1 VGLLFY
7 VDESADHLHHFHVGV
22 LADASQIAK
31 AEPVLAAVAEH
42 AWDLGFPRF
51 TPELHGAEIWN
62 ASGGWSRLTHDQ
74 RFGVMEQTLDVL
86 SGCGIEVIA
95 RGINLD
101 RFRKRYGSLDDVH
114 FIAFRNLMERL
125 NERLRERNEHAL
137 VIADEHGNKVALKR
151 SLASAKSIGTPGYR
165 SQKLDRVIDTAHFV
179 DSAESRMVQLAD
191 VAAYVRRRRAMGPQ
205 NHPNAEAALQR
216 MYTVVMEAVP
226 EPKGQFDSIY
236 WAQ

>member
-1 VGLLFY
+1 
-7 VDESADHLHHFHVGV
+7 
-22 LADASQIAK
+22 
-31 AEPVLAAVAEH
+31 
-42 AWDLGFPRF
+42 
-51 TPELHGAEIWN
+51 
-62 ASGGWSRLTHDQ
+62 
-74 RFGVMEQTLDVL
+74 MEQTLDVL
-86 SGCGIEVIA
+86 SSCGIEVIA

-125 NERLRERNEHAL
+125 NERLRQRNEHAL
-137 VIADEHGNKVALKR
+137 VIADEHGKKVALKR

-165 SQKLDRVIDTAHFV
+165 SQRLDRVIDTAHFV

-191 VAAYVRRRRAMGPQ
+191 VAAYVRRRRAMGSQ

-226 EPKGQFDSIY
+226 DPKGQFDSIY